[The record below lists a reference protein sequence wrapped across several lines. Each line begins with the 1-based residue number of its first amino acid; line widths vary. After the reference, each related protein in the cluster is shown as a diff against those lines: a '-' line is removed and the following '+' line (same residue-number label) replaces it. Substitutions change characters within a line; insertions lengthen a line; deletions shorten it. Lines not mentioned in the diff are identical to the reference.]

1 MSLENKINQEIKS
14 AMLAKN
20 DVRLTTLRAI
30 KSALLLAK
38 TEKGAEAEISEEQE
52 IKILQRLSKQRKD
65 SAQIYREQNRE
76 DLLQIEE
83 AEWQIIQE
91 FLPTQM
97 SPEEIKTTI
106 RNLLV
111 ENQLQ
116 SMKDMGKAMGIA
128 NKALVGKA
136 EGKLIADI
144 VKEILS
150 V

>member
-97 SPEEIKTTI
+97 SPEEVKTI
-106 RNLLV
+106 IQNLLV

-128 NKALVGKA
+128 NKELAGKA
-136 EGKLIADI
+136 EGKVIADI
-144 VKEILS
+144 VKELLS

>member
-38 TEKGAEAEISEEQE
+38 TEKGAEPEISEQQE
-52 IKILQRLSKQRKD
+52 LKILQRLSKQRKD
-65 SAQIYREQNRE
+65 SAQIYREQNRD

-91 FLPTQM
+91 FLPKQM
-97 SPEEIKTTI
+97 SLEEVKTVIQNILTD
-106 RNLLV
+106 
-111 ENQLQ
+111 NQLQ
-116 SMKDMGKAMGIA
+116 SMKDMGKAMGLA
-128 NKALVGKA
+128 NKALAGKA
-136 EGKLIADI
+136 EGKVIASV
-144 VKEILS
+144 VKELLS